1 MKKVV
6 QNLTGLEKVVVSLLK
21 DDKEVNS
28 NNNGTPRITYN
39 DIPNYCTLDE
49 FLSTANKN
57 EELIYEQVP
66 FDHPLCILFS
76 SGTTG
81 VPKCLVHSVGV
92 RKY

>member
-21 DDKEVNS
+21 DVNS
-28 NNNGTPRITYN
+28 HNNRTPRITYD
-39 DIPNYCTLDE
+39 DIPHYCTLDE

>member
-21 DDKEVNS
+21 DVNS
-28 NNNGTPRITYN
+28 HNNVTPRITYD
-39 DIPNYCTLDE
+39 DIPHYCTLDE